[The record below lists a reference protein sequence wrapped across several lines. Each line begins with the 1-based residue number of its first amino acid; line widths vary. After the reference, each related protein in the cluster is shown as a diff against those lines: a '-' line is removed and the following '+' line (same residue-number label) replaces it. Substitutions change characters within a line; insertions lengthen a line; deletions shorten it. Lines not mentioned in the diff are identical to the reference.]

1 VKCSQRPALCRRTLL
16 GTATASAAG
25 ASALLALATGCGQG
39 PASPPGAAESGGAV
53 ARLEGAQEIVFW
65 HTQSQEN
72 GRALEALVQRFN
84 QTNGQQITVRPE
96 FQNGY
101 TQLHQKN
108 LATLS
113 AGTPTDVSVAY
124 ESFVAEYQRGNAC
137 VDLEPYVKDRT
148 AGLSKE
154 SLEDIFPAYL
164 AGLRFPQY
172 GNQLLS
178 FPFTKSLLVMYA
190 NDDVLQRAG
199 VRQATPRTWTEFAD
213 AVRGASRQDATLLV
227 EKDLGALADPNRA
240 RTYGWATWPDAS
252 TINGWAFSRGGDA
265 LSADG
270 KAVRFTE
277 APFLEAFQLAEDAFR
292 RGYAY
297 NPPRQPGSD
306 YDFAANRFAF
316 MHSSSTSRPFLRKVM
331 RDNGREALPWRV
343 LGLPQ
348 KDPARPANVLYG
360 ANVALFRTTPQRQ
373 AAGWA
378 FIKWFTD
385 REQDV
390 EWSITSYYMPIRRSS
405 AETPRLKAFWDQEDP
420 QGRQA
425 FELSR
430 TARPEPTVRGWQE
443 IRPVIQKALQDVIE
457 GKETSK
463 NALDNAQREATQILQ
478 AAG

>member
-1 VKCSQRPALCRRTLL
+1 MRSLRPALRRRTLL
-16 GTATASAAG
+16 GTSTVTAAG
-25 ASALLALATGCGQG
+25 ASALLALATGCGQA
-39 PASPPGAAESGGAV
+39 PAGSPPGASEAGGAV
-53 ARLEGAQEIVFW
+53 ATLQGPQEIVFW

-72 GRALEALVQRFN
+72 ARALEALVQRFN

-96 FQNGY
+96 FQTGY

-113 AGTPTDVSVAY
+113 AGTPTDVTVAY
-124 ESFVAEYQRGNAC
+124 ESFVAEYQRSNAC
-137 VDLEPYVKDRT
+137 VDLDPYVKDRT

-164 AGLRFPQY
+164 SGLRFQQY

-199 VRQATPRTWTEFAD
+199 VRQTTPRTWTEFAD
-213 AVRGASRQDATLLV
+213 AIRGASRQDATLLV
-227 EKDLGALADPNRA
+227 EKDLGALADPDRA

-270 KAVRFTE
+270 KAVRFNE
-277 APFLEAFQLAEDAFR
+277 PPFLEAFQQVEEAFR
-292 RGYAY
+292 RSHAY

-316 MHSSSTSRPFLRKVM
+316 VHSSSTSRPYLRKVM

-343 LGLPQ
+343 LSVPQ
-348 KDPARPANVLYG
+348 KDPARPATVLYG

-405 AETPRLKAFWDQEDP
+405 AENPRLKAFWDKEDP

-430 TARPEPTVRGWQE
+430 FARPEPTVRGWQE
-443 IRPVIQKALQDVIE
+443 IRPVIQKALQDVMD

-463 NALDNAQREATQILQ
+463 NALDNAQREANQILQ